1 MEEKIKIKK
10 AVKRSITLFIIV
22 LILAIVGLV
31 ILRYNVEGE
40 QNMPFNLSELTVIS
54 SAEGIK
60 KEDSSENKWNVDVCQ
75 TNDIYLNIKKN
86 KNYKNTEIIKSIV
99 IKNITIKDHPL
110 IGNIEIYTP
119 KGEEK
124 IYEYNEENKINDII
138 KYDGDTKSDIN
149 NFKISNQGGTIIFR
163 IINKTGKTYS
173 SNEDELK
180 HDGTLVNKVGIENN
194 EIKFKISFDLVIN
207 LESELSFIGNVELE
221 LPIGDITTN
230 GVTNLNRNNIKDI
243 VFKRE

>member
-86 KNYKNTEIIKSIV
+86 KNYKNTEIIKSI
-99 IKNITIKDHPL
+99 
-110 IGNIEIYTP
+110 EIRKP
-119 KGEEK
+119 RRVKKCWKSWRRSAKRDSGE
-124 IYEYNEENKINDII
+124 
-138 KYDGDTKSDIN
+138 
-149 NFKISNQGGTIIFR
+149 
-163 IINKTGKTYS
+163 
-173 SNEDELK
+173 
-180 HDGTLVNKVGIENN
+180 
-194 EIKFKISFDLVIN
+194 
-207 LESELSFIGNVELE
+207 
-221 LPIGDITTN
+221 
-230 GVTNLNRNNIKDI
+230 
-243 VFKRE
+243 